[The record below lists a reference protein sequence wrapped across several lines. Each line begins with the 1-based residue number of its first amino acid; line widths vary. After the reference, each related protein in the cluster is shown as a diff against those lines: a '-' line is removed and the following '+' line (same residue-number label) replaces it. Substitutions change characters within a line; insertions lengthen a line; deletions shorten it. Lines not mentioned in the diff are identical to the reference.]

1 MGGVCLTCSSLDR
14 FIDIAKKKENYEQ
27 TVSYLKEK
35 LSAFVR
41 PQEKVLLCFADAG
54 EYSMGAL
61 MERAVAE
68 LGASSVFWGADQSWQ
83 SLLRQAFFSRA
94 TTIVGEPLLILG
106 LTKLTKA
113 TGTPLR
119 IRNVVLAGRPSE
131 RWMVEGIHKGLDAK
145 SWGCYDPIPGLVV
158 GGFSCA
164 CSYGIHIRTDAISV
178 ENDDDGRVLIRPV
191 SDSEICY
198 ATDHRARMVHDA
210 CACGNPA
217 PFLTDFQVIK
227 EPDPSL
233 DGLQE
238 ALLSWSSIL
247 DYRAVRTENGLELE
261 VVAFPGERLPTLP
274 SCAKRHVRP
283 WIPKHDVPFC
293 VK

>member
-1 MGGVCLTCSSLDR
+1 MGGVCLAGNSLER
-14 FIDIAKKKENYEQ
+14 FIAIAKEQENYAQ
-27 TVSYLKEK
+27 TVSYLKQK
-35 LSAFVR
+35 LALFVR

-54 EYSMGAL
+54 QYSMGAL
-61 MERAVAE
+61 MSRAVTE
-68 LGASSVFWGADQSWQ
+68 LGASPVFWGSDQTWQ
-83 SLLRQAFFSRA
+83 ALLRQAFFSRA

-158 GGFSCA
+158 CGFSCDRQ
-164 CSYGIHIRTDAISV
+164 YGIHIRTDALSV
-178 ENDDDGRVLIRPV
+178 STGADGRVKIHAV
-191 SDSEICY
+191 SNPRVCY
-198 ATDHRARMVHDA
+198 ETNHRARLVQEP

-217 PFLTDFQVIK
+217 PLLTDFQIIK
-227 EPDPSL
+227 EPDLAL

-238 ALLSWSSIL
+238 MLLSWSSIL

-261 VVAFPGERLPTLP
+261 IVAFPGERLPVLP
-274 SCAKRHVRP
+274 SCAKRYVRP
-283 WIPKHDVPFC
+283 WMPKHDVPFC